1 LDGAHKH
8 SEINMIAPK
17 ALNYHGLV
25 MGKKEVKQINIVYPE
40 VSKTLLTV
48 DAKLNEDGT
57 FDGTFKDRDTKL
69 YAMVANERF
78 TSDADKYAKSYKE
91 NYKFSLSNMKHGL
104 QPNNE
109 FESSFDFSSDTFVDV
124 IGGKIVFNPLLFLY
138 TQNHDFKQTTP
149 RKAPLEFYSANDRI
163 KKVTITLPE
172 NYVFENVPKSKKFRT
187 EDNAL
192 QYTYLVTQEG
202 NKLTVET
209 ITQIDDAMFPREYYP
224 AFTQIFDNITKQEA
238 QEAYL
243 DATSV
248 TRSLKP
254 AIQEAVA
261 ARDDMLKD
269 RFNYVSKN
277 LNPDAQYVVMGKHGA
292 VAPAAIGQGSFLI
305 AGLVVLLGAIGGVVY
320 IKTQW
325 QVGSAK
331 ELGDRLR
338 ERGAKR
344 KEMLE
349 RSTSATLVR
358 TFSEN
363 AETVVKSN
371 VELVRRPSQQMGA
384 HFQESFKG
392 VVKENRP

>member
-1 LDGAHKH
+1 MQIIKH
-8 SEINMIAPK
+8 W
-17 ALNYHGLV
+17 GT
-25 MGKKEVKQINIVYPE
+25 
-40 VSKTLLTV
+40 TL
-48 DAKLNEDGT
+48 E
-57 FDGTFKDRDTKL
+57 
-69 YAMVANERF
+69 
-78 TSDADKYAKSYKE
+78 
-91 NYKFSLSNMKHGL
+91 
-104 QPNNE
+104 
-109 FESSFDFSSDTFVDV
+109 
-124 IGGKIVFNPLLFLY
+124 
-138 TQNHDFKQTTP
+138 
-149 RKAPLEFYSANDRI
+149 
-163 KKVTITLPE
+163 LP
-172 NYVFENVPKSKKFRT
+172 VV
-187 EDNAL
+187 
-192 QYTYLVTQEG
+192 
-202 NKLTVET
+202 
-209 ITQIDDAMFPREYYP
+209 
-224 AFTQIFDNITKQEA
+224 TKQEA

-277 LNPDAQYVVMGKHGA
+277 LTPDAQYVVMGKHGA

>member
-1 LDGAHKH
+1 MRSTALVRCLRPAVLRPQLPVAVHCRRLSGEVTK
-8 SEINMIAPK
+8 K
-17 ALNYHGLV
+17 ASASGGDV
-25 MGKKEVKQINIVYPE
+25 
-40 VSKTLLTV
+40 TV
-48 DAKLNEDGT
+48 EPLK
-57 FDGTFKDRDTKL
+57 
-69 YAMVANERF
+69 NERG
-78 TSDADKYAKSYKE
+78 E
-91 NYKFSLSNMKHGL
+91 IIKHWG
-104 QPNNE
+104 
-109 FESSFDFSSDTFVDV
+109 
-124 IGGKIVFNPLLFLY
+124 
-138 TQNHDFKQTTP
+138 TT
-149 RKAPLEFYSANDRI
+149 LE
-163 KKVTITLPE
+163 LP
-172 NYVFENVPKSKKFRT
+172 VV
-187 EDNAL
+187 
-192 QYTYLVTQEG
+192 
-202 NKLTVET
+202 
-209 ITQIDDAMFPREYYP
+209 
-224 AFTQIFDNITKQEA
+224 TKQEA

>member
-1 LDGAHKH
+1 MR
-8 SEINMIAPK
+8 ST
-17 ALNYHGLV
+17 ALVRCLRPAVLRPQFPVAVRYRRLSG
-25 MGKKEVKQINIVYPE
+25 EVTKPASASGGDV
-40 VSKTLLTV
+40 TV
-48 DAKLNEDGT
+48 EPLK
-57 FDGTFKDRDTKL
+57 
-69 YAMVANERF
+69 NERGEVRE
-78 TSDADKYAKSYKE
+78 THHSHS
-91 NYKFSLSNMKHGL
+91 
-104 QPNNE
+104 QPTLDPP
-109 FESSFDFSSDTFVDV
+109 S
-124 IGGKIVFNPLLFLY
+124 
-138 TQNHDFKQTTP
+138 P
-149 RKAPLEFYSANDRI
+149 RPIPGE
-163 KKVTITLPE
+163 
-172 NYVFENVPKSKKFRT
+172 
-187 EDNAL
+187 
-192 QYTYLVTQEG
+192 
-202 NKLTVET
+202 KLKPIHT
-209 ITQIDDAMFPREYYP
+209 DAM
-224 AFTQIFDNITKQEA
+224 QIIKHWGTTLELPVVTKQEA

-269 RFNYVSKN
+269 LFNYVSKN